1 MLTRD
6 AVLEKVE
13 RAMAEQQLDALIA
26 ASPWNVKYCSGTSFF
41 TQRTLPERL
50 GLVAMTRGQEP
61 VFIYCTIEEGHAKGE
76 SWLREFRG
84 YTEFAEQP
92 IAVLADVLRER
103 GVDRGRI
110 GIEKRFL
117 VTRNYE
123 ELRDALPAA
132 EIVDADPIF
141 DRMRAIKTPEEIAWL
156 GQTALWTDEAIG
168 NAWSQ
173 AHTGESEREIGERMI
188 AGTRERGATGVVHLV
203 LSTGPNAHKAHGEPG
218 ETRLEAG
225 GVLRTDFGVLWGS
238 YISDLAR
245 TAFVHP
251 VRARQIDTYKALEE
265 AHQTT
270 IAAMVPGAL
279 ASDIYALCRDACQK
293 RGLTFTMPHVG
304 HSIGLGVHEQPM
316 LHPYDH
322 TRLEVGMML
331 MLEPLVIADDGLYA
345 VEDLIEVTDQGP
357 RVHSHSRDWSEPLI
371 IDGLR

>member
-1 MLTRD
+1 
-6 AVLEKVE
+6 
-13 RAMAEQQLDALIA
+13 
-26 ASPWNVKYCSGTSFF
+26 
-41 TQRTLPERL
+41 
-50 GLVAMTRGQEP
+50 MTRGHEP

-103 GVDRGRI
+103 GVDSGRI

-117 VTRNYE
+117 VTKNYE
-123 ELRDALPAA
+123 ELQQALPAA

-168 NAWSQ
+168 NAWAQ
-173 AHTGESEREIGERMI
+173 ARTGESEREIGDRMI
-188 AGTRERGATGVVHLV
+188 AGTRDRGASGVVHLV

-218 ETRLEAG
+218 DMRLEPG

-251 VRARQIDTYKALEE
+251 ARPQQIDTYKALEE
-265 AHQTT
+265 AHQTV
-270 IAAMVPGAL
+270 IAAMVPGAR
-279 ASDIYALCRDACQK
+279 ASDIYALCRDACQQ

-316 LHPYDH
+316 LHPYDN
-322 TRLEVGMML
+322 TRLEPGMML

-345 VEDLIEVTDQGP
+345 VEDLIEVTEQGP
-357 RVHSHSRDWSEPLI
+357 RIWSRSRDWSEPLI
-371 IDGLR
+371 IDRPR

>member
-13 RAMAEQQLDALIA
+13 RAMAERQLDALIA
-26 ASPWNVKYCSGTSFF
+26 ASPWNVKYCAGTSFF

-50 GLVAMTRGQEP
+50 GIVAMTRGNEP

-76 SWLREFRG
+76 SWLRAFRG
-84 YTEFAEQP
+84 YTEFAERP
-92 IAVLADVLRER
+92 IAVLAEVLRER
-103 GVDRGRI
+103 GVERGRI

-117 VTRNYE
+117 VTKNYE
-123 ELRDALPAA
+123 ELRQALPEA
-132 EIVDADPIF
+132 EIADADPLF
-141 DRMRAIKTPEEIAWL
+141 DRMRAIKTPDEIAWL
-156 GQTALWTDEAIG
+156 GQIARWTDEAIG
-168 NAWSQ
+168 DAWEQ
-173 AHTGESEREIGERMI
+173 ARTGESEREIGERMI

-203 LSTGPNAHKAHGEPG
+203 LATGPNAHKAHAEPG
-218 ETRLEAG
+218 ETRLEPG

-251 VRARQIDTYKALEE
+251 ARKKQIDTYKALEE
-265 AHQTT
+265 AHQAT
-270 IAAMVPGAL
+270 IAAIVPGAL
-279 ASDIYALCRDACQK
+279 ASDIYAVCRAACER

-316 LHPYDH
+316 LHPYDQ
-322 TRLEVGMML
+322 TRLEPGMML

-345 VEDLIEVTDQGP
+345 VEDLIEVTEQGP
-357 RVHSHSRDWSEPLI
+357 HIHSRSRDWGEPLI
-371 IDGLR
+371 IDNPG